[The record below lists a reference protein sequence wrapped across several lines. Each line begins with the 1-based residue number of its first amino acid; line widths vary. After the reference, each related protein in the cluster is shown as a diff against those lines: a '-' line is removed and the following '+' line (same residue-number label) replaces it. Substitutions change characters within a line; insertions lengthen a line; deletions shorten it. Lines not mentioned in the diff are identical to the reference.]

1 MFSLAGLGIIFQ
13 VYVYNWHRCELSI
26 YGVDVGFWFEFRS
39 LPNLG
44 LHEIGLG
51 KMPRPPPLASISDKW
66 TMSNRNA
73 PSFSFLVSVL
83 TSFRFACLFPSP
95 RSLPPLKARIQESP
109 CTGDEHAPLLTVDAV
124 WLEAGLVSPRDR
136 DVPHCHA

>member
-51 KMPRPPPLASISDKW
+51 KMPRPPPGKHFRQVDHVEQERTLIQFLSLSSHVFQIRLFVSITTQPSTTEGQDPGKPLYWGRARPIAYRGRGLA
-66 TMSNRNA
+66 RG
-73 PSFSFLVSVL
+73 
-83 TSFRFACLFPSP
+83 RACLTQ
-95 RSLPPLKARIQESP
+95 R
-109 CTGDEHAPLLTVDAV
+109 
-124 WLEAGLVSPRDR
+124 
-136 DVPHCHA
+136 